1 MKMATTRAE
10 QRRWMQQWRE
20 AAIMLDEL
28 KRDELANLSERD
40 AWRQIE
46 AVLTLAPHYRRL
58 SRTSGLVKQ
67 QAWFM
72 KFMKKGS
79 MPCLALEQK
88 PARHNP
94 PVTLIKPAKP
104 GKKRP
109 VRAGGS
115 TLQSSD

>member
-20 AAIMLDEL
+20 AAIMLDEV

-46 AVLTLAPHYRRL
+46 AVLSLAPHYRRL

-72 KFMKKGS
+72 KFMKEGS
-79 MPCLALEQK
+79 IPSLPPQQK
-88 PARHNP
+88 PARHNQP
-94 PVTLIKPAKP
+94 FTLIQPSKPR
-104 GKKRP
+104 KKR
-109 VRAGGS
+109 R
-115 TLQSSD
+115 